1 MAIFHMDIRPIKRS
15 AGQQATGA
23 AAYRAGEKIR
33 DERTGDV
40 HNHSRRKDVRHT
52 EIFLPSKLEASNP
65 AWARDRA
72 RLWNTAEAAE
82 KQRNSRVAREYQV
95 ALPPEL
101 TPDQRLALARSFSHE
116 LADRYGVA
124 VDLAIHDPKPGRE
137 STNFHAH
144 MLTTTREVTPTG
156 LGAKT
161 GLDMHSVARA
171 QRGLSSHSEEYSTL
185 RERWATLTNQALR
198 EANVEARVD
207 HRSLAAQGIDRK
219 PLLHVPFEFYQLE
232 RKGMPKEAAERLRE
246 DYRARLSAYRE
257 RSAAP
262 RSAETGAEPAAASVG
277 PTAAQTAAQG
287 VPSADSRAAAPGVRP
302 TGAQTAAR
310 GSTSTAAPTAAA
322 SVGPTDAETAAQ
334 AIAPAAARPAPPVV
348 ATHDTPTVAPRNSE
362 EIRRRA
368 VQAWLRMRSKEGEST
383 RDTSSEAAVSRA
395 TDEGRD
401 R

>member
-1 MAIFHMDIRPIKRS
+1 MAIFHMEIRPIKRS
-15 AGQQATGA
+15 AAQQATGA

-33 DERTGDV
+33 DERSGDV

-52 EIFLPSKLEASNP
+52 EIFLPSKLEGSNVT
-65 AWARDRA
+65 WARDRA

-82 KQRNSRVAREYQV
+82 KRRNSRVAREYQV
-95 ALPPEL
+95 SLPPEL
-101 TPDQRLALARSFSHE
+101 TPEQRLALARSFSRE

-137 STNFHAH
+137 SQNFHAH
-144 MLTTTREVTPTG
+144 MLTTTREVTPAG

-161 GLDMHSVARA
+161 GLDMRSVARA
-171 QRGLSSHSEEYSTL
+171 QGGLSSHSEEYSIL

-198 EANVEARVD
+198 EANVDARVD

-219 PLLHVPFEFYQLE
+219 PLLHVPLEFYQLE
-232 RKGMPKEAAERLRE
+232 RNGMPKEAAERLRE

-257 RSAAP
+257 RADAP
-262 RSAETGAEPAAASVG
+262 RSAEAGAAADTPAVQFGAAGAAAGLTPAPVASRDRSTVAPAATHAVALG
-277 PTAAQTAAQG
+277 GDAAVAT
-287 VPSADSRAAAPGVRP
+287 AAAPGL
-302 TGAQTAAR
+302 
-310 GSTSTAAPTAAA
+310 
-322 SVGPTDAETAAQ
+322 
-334 AIAPAAARPAPPVV
+334 APAASAVASRAPSAAALTATPA
-348 ATHDTPTVAPRNSE
+348 VAPRNSE

-383 RDTSSEAAVSRA
+383 QDVSNEAAASRDA
-395 TDEGRD
+395 DEGRA

>member
-1 MAIFHMDIRPIKRS
+1 MAIFHMEIRPIKRS

-52 EIFLPSKLEASNP
+52 EIFLPSKLETSDP
-65 AWARDRA
+65 KWARDRA
-72 RLWNTAEAAE
+72 SLWNTAEAAE

-101 TPDQRLALARSFSHE
+101 SREQRLALARSFSRE

-161 GLDMHSVARA
+161 GLDMNGVARA

-185 RERWATLTNQALR
+185 RERWATLTNEALR

-219 PLLHVPFEFYQLE
+219 PLLHVPMEFYQLE

-257 RSAAP
+257 R
-262 RSAETGAEPAAASVG
+262 AAA
-277 PTAAQTAAQG
+277 
-287 VPSADSRAAAPGVRP
+287 
-302 TGAQTAAR
+302 
-310 GSTSTAAPTAAA
+310 AAPTAAA
-322 SVGPTDAETAAQ
+322 HVAPTASRAASPAAPTAAP
-334 AIAPAAARPAPPVV
+334 AVAP
-348 ATHDTPTVAPRNSE
+348 TPTFAPRSSE

-383 RDTSSEAAVSRA
+383 RVTNNEVSVPRGA
-395 TDEGRD
+395 DEGRD

>member
-1 MAIFHMDIRPIKRS
+1 MAIFHMAIRPVKRS

-52 EIFLPSKLEASNP
+52 EIFLPSKLDASN
-65 AWARDRA
+65 ATWARDRA

-101 TPDQRLALARSFSHE
+101 TPEQRLALARSFSRE

-137 STNFHAH
+137 SQNFHAH

-156 LGAKT
+156 LGAKA
-161 GLDMHSVARA
+161 GLDMHNVARA

-185 RERWATLTNQALR
+185 RERWATLTNQALS
-198 EANVEARVD
+198 EANIDARID

-219 PLLHVPFEFYQLE
+219 PLLHVPMEFYQLE

-246 DYRARLSAYRE
+246 EYRARLSAYRE

-262 RSAETGAEPAAASVG
+262 RSADAMIEPAAPGAAPIASRAVAPATMPTASHAVEPPPAPTV
-277 PTAAQTAAQG
+277 PTAAPAM
-287 VPSADSRAAAPGVRP
+287 AP
-302 TGAQTAAR
+302 
-310 GSTSTAAPTAAA
+310 PTA
-322 SVGPTDAETAAQ
+322 P
-334 AIAPAAARPAPPVV
+334 IAPHAMPPPV
-348 ATHDTPTVAPRNSE
+348 TPTVAPRNSE

-383 RDTSSEAAVSRA
+383 RDASNESAVSRG

>member
-1 MAIFHMDIRPIKRS
+1 MAIFHMAIRPVKRS

-52 EIFLPSKLEASNP
+52 EIFLPSKLDASN
-65 AWARDRA
+65 ATWARDRA

-101 TPDQRLALARSFSHE
+101 TPEQRLALARSFSRE

-137 STNFHAH
+137 SQNFHAH

-156 LGAKT
+156 LGAKA
-161 GLDMHSVARA
+161 GLDMHNVARA

-185 RERWATLTNQALR
+185 RERWATLTNQALS
-198 EANVEARVD
+198 EANIDARID

-219 PLLHVPFEFYQLE
+219 PLLHVPMEFYQLE

-246 DYRARLSAYRE
+246 EYRARLSAYRE

-262 RSAETGAEPAAASVG
+262 KSADAMIEPAAPG
-277 PTAAQTAAQG
+277 AAPIA
-287 VPSADSRAAAPGVRP
+287 SRAAAPATMP
-302 TGAQTAAR
+302 TASHAVEPPPAPTVP
-310 GSTSTAAPTAAA
+310 TAAPAMAPPTA
-322 SVGPTDAETAAQ
+322 P
-334 AIAPAAARPAPPVV
+334 IAPHAMPPPV
-348 ATHDTPTVAPRNSE
+348 TPTVAPRNSE

-383 RDTSSEAAVSRA
+383 RDASNESAVSRG

>member
-101 TPDQRLALARSFSHE
+101 TPDQRLALARAFSRE

-262 RSAETGAEPAAASVG
+262 RSAETGAEPAAASVAPAG
-277 PTAAQTAAQG
+277 
-287 VPSADSRAAAPGVRP
+287 SRAAAPGVRP
-302 TGAQTAAR
+302 TA
-310 GSTSTAAPTAAA
+310 
-322 SVGPTDAETAAQ
+322 AETAAQ

-348 ATHDTPTVAPRNSE
+348 VPRDTLTVAPRNSE

>member
-1 MAIFHMDIRPIKRS
+1 MAIFHMEIRPVKRS

-52 EIFLPSKLEASNP
+52 EIFLPSKLDASD
-65 AWARDRA
+65 ATWARDRA

-101 TPDQRLALARSFSHE
+101 TPEQRLALARSFSRE

-137 STNFHAH
+137 SQNFHAH

-156 LGAKT
+156 LGAKA
-161 GLDMHSVARA
+161 GLDMHNVARA

-198 EANVEARVD
+198 EANIDARID

-219 PLLHVPFEFYQLE
+219 PLLHVPMEFYQLE

-246 DYRARLSAYRE
+246 EYRARLSAYRE

-262 RSAETGAEPAAASVG
+262 KSADAMIEPAAPGAAPIASRALAPATMPTASHAVEPPPAPTV
-277 PTAAQTAAQG
+277 PTAAPAM
-287 VPSADSRAAAPGVRP
+287 AP
-302 TGAQTAAR
+302 
-310 GSTSTAAPTAAA
+310 PTA
-322 SVGPTDAETAAQ
+322 P
-334 AIAPAAARPAPPVV
+334 IAPHAMPPPV
-348 ATHDTPTVAPRNSE
+348 TPTVAPRNSE

-383 RDTSSEAAVSRA
+383 RDASNESAVSRD
-395 TDEGRD
+395 TDQGRD

>member
-1 MAIFHMDIRPIKRS
+1 MAIFHMAIRPVKRS

-52 EIFLPSKLEASNP
+52 EIFLPSKLDASN
-65 AWARDRA
+65 ATWARDRA

-101 TPDQRLALARSFSHE
+101 TPEQRLALARSFSRE

-137 STNFHAH
+137 SQNFHAH

-156 LGAKT
+156 LGAKA
-161 GLDMHSVARA
+161 GLDMHNVARA

-185 RERWATLTNQALR
+185 RERWATLTNQALH
-198 EANVEARVD
+198 EANIDARID

-219 PLLHVPFEFYQLE
+219 PLLHVPMEFYQLE

-246 DYRARLSAYRE
+246 EYRARLSAYRE

-262 RSAETGAEPAAASVG
+262 KSADAMIEPAAPG
-277 PTAAQTAAQG
+277 AAPIA
-287 VPSADSRAAAPGVRP
+287 SRAAAPATMP
-302 TGAQTAAR
+302 TASHAVEPPPAPTVP
-310 GSTSTAAPTAAA
+310 TAAPAMAPPTA
-322 SVGPTDAETAAQ
+322 P
-334 AIAPAAARPAPPVV
+334 IAPHAMPPPV
-348 ATHDTPTVAPRNSE
+348 TPTVAPRNSE

-383 RDTSSEAAVSRA
+383 RDASNESAVSRG

>member
-1 MAIFHMDIRPIKRS
+1 MAIFHMEIRPIKRS
-15 AGQQATGA
+15 SGQQATGA
-23 AAYRAGEKIR
+23 AAYRAGESIR
-33 DERTGDV
+33 DERTGNV

-52 EIFLPSKLEASNP
+52 EIILPSKLDASTA
-65 AWARDRA
+65 AWAQDRA

-82 KQRNSRVAREYQV
+82 KRRNSRVAREYEV

-101 TPDQRLALARSFSHE
+101 TPDQRLALARTFSRE

-137 STNFHAH
+137 STNYHAH
-144 MLTTTREVTPTG
+144 ILTTTREATPKG
-156 LGAKT
+156 LGTKV
-161 GLDMHSVARA
+161 GLDMASVARA

-198 EANVEARVD
+198 EANIEARVD

-246 DYRARLSAYRE
+246 DYRARLTAFRE
-257 RSAAP
+257 RSG
-262 RSAETGAEPAAASVG
+262 ETK
-277 PTAAQTAAQG
+277 AAQTE
-287 VPSADSRAAAPGVRP
+287 P
-302 TGAQTAAR
+302 AQTKSEAALSR
-310 GSTSTAAPTAAA
+310 RDGQHARAVQSAEP
-322 SVGPTDAETAAQ
+322 DATT
-334 AIAPAAARPAPPVV
+334 VV
-348 ATHDTPTVAPRNSE
+348 PRNSE
-362 EIRRRA
+362 EVRRRA

-383 RDTSSEAAVSRA
+383 REESNQTAVARGKG
-395 TDEGRD
+395 EERD

>member
-1 MAIFHMDIRPIKRS
+1 MAIFHMEIRPIKRS

-33 DERTGDV
+33 DERSGDV

-52 EIFLPSKLEASNP
+52 EIFLPSKHEASNVS
-65 AWARDRA
+65 WARDRA

-82 KQRNSRVAREYQV
+82 KQRNSRVAREFQV

-101 TPDQRLALARSFSHE
+101 TPDQRLALARSFSRE

-137 STNFHAH
+137 SQNFHAH

-156 LGAKT
+156 LGAKA
-161 GLDMHSVARA
+161 GLDMHNVARA
-171 QRGLSSHSEEYSTL
+171 QRGLASHSEEYSVL

-198 EANVEARVD
+198 DANVDARID

-219 PLLHVPFEFYQLE
+219 PLLHVPLEFYQLE
-232 RKGMPKEAAERLRE
+232 RNGMPKEAAERLRE

-257 RSAAP
+257 RAAAP
-262 RSAETGAEPAAASVG
+262 RSAETNAEAGELAAQPVTPGVGATPAPAITPASG
-277 PTAAQTAAQG
+277 PT
-287 VPSADSRAAAPGVRP
+287 
-302 TGAQTAAR
+302 
-310 GSTSTAAPTAAA
+310 STSTVAPGIGATA
-322 SVGPTDAETAAQ
+322 
-334 AIAPAAARPAPPVV
+334 APAAAREVAPTAAVAPRAPTSITPAANP
-348 ATHDTPTVAPRNSE
+348 DIAPRNSE

-368 VQAWLRMRSKEGEST
+368 VQAWLRMRSKEGESS
-383 RDTSSEAAVSRA
+383 RDAGNEAAVSRGTA
-395 TDEGRD
+395 EERD

>member
-1 MAIFHMDIRPIKRS
+1 
-15 AGQQATGA
+15 
-23 AAYRAGEKIR
+23 
-33 DERTGDV
+33 
-40 HNHSRRKDVRHT
+40 
-52 EIFLPSKLEASNP
+52 
-65 AWARDRA
+65 
-72 RLWNTAEAAE
+72 
-82 KQRNSRVAREYQV
+82 VAREYQV

-101 TPDQRLALARSFSHE
+101 TPEQRLALARSFSRE

-137 STNFHAH
+137 SQNFHAH

-161 GLDMHSVARA
+161 GLDMRNVARA

-198 EANVEARVD
+198 AANVEARVD

-219 PLLHVPFEFYQLE
+219 PLLHVPLEFYQLE
-232 RKGMPKEAAERLRE
+232 RNGMPKEAAERLRE

-262 RSAETGAEPAAASVG
+262 PRAAETVAEPG
-277 PTAAQTAAQG
+277 
-287 VPSADSRAAAPGVRP
+287 APGAP
-302 TGAQTAAR
+302 LTA
-310 GSTSTAAPTAAA
+310 TTAAPTAGLAAVPRGVPTTAGTAA
-322 SVGPTDAETAAQ
+322 SAAPRSAPTAATTT
-334 AIAPAAARPAPPVV
+334 AALIPTAV
-348 ATHDTPTVAPRNSE
+348 PTVAPTSVEPRNSE

-383 RDTSSEAAVSRA
+383 RDTSNEAAVSRG

>member
-101 TPDQRLALARSFSHE
+101 TPDQRLALARSFSRE

-124 VDLAIHDPKPGRE
+124 VDLAVHDPKPGRE

-161 GLDMHSVARA
+161 GLDMHNVARA

-246 DYRARLSAYRE
+246 DYRTRLSAYRE

-262 RSAETGAEPAAASVG
+262 RSAETGAEPVAQGLAPTGSRAAASD
-277 PTAAQTAAQG
+277 AASFGAG
-287 VPSADSRAAAPGVRP
+287 AAAPGVGL
-302 TGAQTAAR
+302 TGAQRAAS
-310 GSTSTAAPTAAA
+310 GSPSSAAPA
-322 SVGPTDAETAAQ
+322 V
-334 AIAPAAARPAPPVV
+334 APP
-348 ATHDTPTVAPRNSE
+348 DIPTVAPRNSE

-383 RDTSSEAAVSRA
+383 RDTSNEAAVSRA
-395 TDEGRD
+395 TEEGRD

>member
-1 MAIFHMDIRPIKRS
+1 MAIFHMEIRSIKRS
-15 AGQQATGA
+15 TGQQATGA
-23 AAYRAGEKIR
+23 AAYRAGESIR

-52 EIFLPSKLEASNP
+52 EIVLPSKLEAST
-65 AWARDRA
+65 ATWARDRT
-72 RLWNTAEAAE
+72 RLWNTAEAVE
-82 KQRNSRVAREYQV
+82 KRRNSRVAREYQV

-101 TPDQRLALARSFSHE
+101 TPEQRLALARSFSRE

-124 VDLAIHDPKPGRE
+124 VDLAVHDPKPGRE
-137 STNFHAH
+137 SQNFHAH

-161 GLDMHSVARA
+161 GLDMHGVARA
-171 QRGLSSHSEEYSTL
+171 QNGLASHSEEYSTL

-198 EANVEARVD
+198 EANIEARVD

-219 PLLHVPFEFYQLE
+219 PLLHVPLEFYQLE
-232 RKGMPKEAAERLRE
+232 RNGMPKEAAERLRE
-246 DYRARLSAYRE
+246 DYRARLSAYRD
-257 RSAAP
+257 RAAEP
-262 RSAETGAEPAAASVG
+262 KSAEPKSAEPESV
-277 PTAAQTAAQG
+277 A
-287 VPSADSRAAAPGVRP
+287 
-302 TGAQTAAR
+302 
-310 GSTSTAAPTAAA
+310 
-322 SVGPTDAETAAQ
+322 
-334 AIAPAAARPAPPVV
+334 
-348 ATHDTPTVAPRNSE
+348 TVAPRNSE

-383 RDTSSEAAVSRA
+383 KDASNEIAVSRG

>member
-1 MAIFHMDIRPIKRS
+1 MAIFHMAIRPVKRS

-52 EIFLPSKLEASNP
+52 EIFLPSKLDASN
-65 AWARDRA
+65 ATWARDRA

-101 TPDQRLALARSFSHE
+101 TPEQRLALARSFSRE

-137 STNFHAH
+137 SQNFHAH

-156 LGAKT
+156 LGAKA
-161 GLDMHSVARA
+161 GLDMHNVARA

-185 RERWATLTNQALR
+185 RERWATLTNQALS
-198 EANVEARVD
+198 EANIDARID

-219 PLLHVPFEFYQLE
+219 PLLHVPMEFYQLE

-246 DYRARLSAYRE
+246 EYRARLSAYRE

-262 RSAETGAEPAAASVG
+262 KSADAMIEPAAPGAAPIASPAVAPATMPTASHAVEPPPAPTV
-277 PTAAQTAAQG
+277 PTAAPAM
-287 VPSADSRAAAPGVRP
+287 AP
-302 TGAQTAAR
+302 
-310 GSTSTAAPTAAA
+310 PTA
-322 SVGPTDAETAAQ
+322 P
-334 AIAPAAARPAPPVV
+334 IAPHAMPPPV
-348 ATHDTPTVAPRNSE
+348 TPTVAPRNSE

-383 RDTSSEAAVSRA
+383 RDASNESAVSRG

>member
-1 MAIFHMDIRPIKRS
+1 MAIFHMEIRPIKRS
-15 AGQQATGA
+15 AGQHATGA
-23 AAYRAGEKIR
+23 AAYRAGEKIV

-40 HNHSRRKDVRHT
+40 HNHSRRKDVRHS
-52 EIFLPSKLEASNP
+52 EIFLPSKLEGSNA

-72 RLWNTAEAAE
+72 QLWNTAEAAE
-82 KQRNSRVAREYQV
+82 KRRNSRVAREYQV

-101 TPDQRLALARSFSHE
+101 TAERRLALARAFSRE

-137 STNFHAH
+137 SQNFHAH

-161 GLDMHSVARA
+161 GLDMPNVARA
-171 QRGLSSHSEEYSTL
+171 QRGLASHSEEYSTL

-219 PLLHVPFEFYQLE
+219 PLLHIPLEFYQLE
-232 RKGMPKEAAERLRE
+232 RNGMPKEAAERLRE

-257 RSAAP
+257 QSAAP
-262 RSAETGAEPAAASVG
+262 RFVETGAEFGAPGTSPTAALPAVAGAAHSAVPAGALGTMSTATPSAAPVVAHTAVPRTDLAAASPALPSGV
-277 PTAAQTAAQG
+277 PTAA
-287 VPSADSRAAAPGVRP
+287 P
-302 TGAQTAAR
+302 
-310 GSTSTAAPTAAA
+310 
-322 SVGPTDAETAAQ
+322 
-334 AIAPAAARPAPPVV
+334 AIAPTTAPSISPAI
-348 ATHDTPTVAPRNSE
+348 TPRNSE

-383 RDTSSEAAVSRA
+383 KGASNEVAVSRG

-401 R
+401 L

>member
-1 MAIFHMDIRPIKRS
+1 MAIFHMEIRPVKRS

-33 DERTGDV
+33 DERTGNV
-40 HNHSRRKDVRHT
+40 HNHSRRKDVRHS
-52 EIFLPSKLEASNP
+52 EIVLPKKLDASN
-65 AWARDRA
+65 ATWARDRA

-82 KQRNSRVAREYQV
+82 KRRNSRVAREYQV

-101 TPDQRLALARSFSHE
+101 TPDQRLALARSFSRE

-137 STNFHAH
+137 SQNFHAH

-156 LGAKT
+156 LGAKA
-161 GLDMHSVARA
+161 GLDMRSVARA
-171 QRGLSSHSEEYSTL
+171 QQGLSSHSEEYSTL

-198 EANVEARVD
+198 QANVEARVD
-207 HRSLAAQGIDRK
+207 HRSLAAQGVDRK
-219 PLLHVPFEFYQLE
+219 PLVHVPLEFYQLE
-232 RKGMPKEAAERLRE
+232 RKGVPKEVAERLRE

-262 RSAETGAEPAAASVG
+262 RSAETAAESGTPDG
-277 PTAAQTAAQG
+277 TPTIA
-287 VPSADSRAAAPGVRP
+287 PAAAPGVAS
-302 TGAQTAAR
+302 TGA
-310 GSTSTAAPTAAA
+310 STVTPAAAPTSAPRVAP
-322 SVGPTDAETAAQ
+322 SGTHT
-334 AIAPAAARPAPPVV
+334 IAPTAVTPP
-348 ATHDTPTVAPRNSE
+348 VAPRNSE

-368 VQAWLRMRSKEGEST
+368 VQAWLRMRSREGEST
-383 RDTSSEAAVSRA
+383 KDTSNEAAASR
-395 TDEGRD
+395 DPNEGRD

>member
-15 AGQQATGA
+15 SGQQATGA
-23 AAYRAGEKIR
+23 AAYRAGESIR

-40 HNHSRRKDVRHT
+40 HNHSRRKDVRHS
-52 EIFLPSKLEASNP
+52 EIVLPSRLDASK
-65 AWARDRA
+65 ATWAQDRV
-72 RLWNTAEAAE
+72 RLWNAAEAAE
-82 KQRNSRVAREYQV
+82 KRRDSRVAREYQV

-101 TPDQRLALARSFSHE
+101 TPDQRLALARSFSRE

-137 STNFHAH
+137 SQNFHAH

-161 GLDMHSVARA
+161 GLDMRSVARA
-171 QRGLSSHSEEYSTL
+171 QRGLSSHSEEYSVL

-219 PLLHVPFEFYQLE
+219 PLLHVPLEFYQLE
-232 RKGMPKEAAERLRE
+232 RNGMPKEAAERLRE

-262 RSAETGAEPAAASVG
+262 RAAEAV
-277 PTAAQTAAQG
+277 
-287 VPSADSRAAAPGVRP
+287 AAPGAPGVAPIAAP
-302 TGAQTAAR
+302 TATPMVAP
-310 GSTSTAAPTAAA
+310 TVTPIAAPTAAPA
-322 SVGPTDAETAAQ
+322 VAPTVTPIAAPTAA
-334 AIAPAAARPAPPVV
+334 PAVQPIVPPTITPA
-348 ATHDTPTVAPRNSE
+348 VAPRNSE

-368 VQAWLRMRSKEGEST
+368 VQAWLRMRSKDGEST
-383 RDTSSEAAVSRA
+383 RQAGNETSLSRG